1 MSVTV
6 LSVVRT
12 YEAIYSL
19 DEVEFRHFFDDFY
32 ALECSSVCS
41 LEIFPLAPSVEK
53 SGSVI
58 KRLIGVY
65 ARDIFLG
72 MLHDAL
78 HNGLLF
84 VRWDNYRV
92 DDILP
97 QRVKLSMLQT

>member
-19 DEVEFRHFFDDFY
+19 DEAEFRHFLDDFY

-53 SGSVI
+53 RVAI
-58 KRLIGVY
+58 KRLVGVRT
-65 ARDIFLG
+65 RDIFLG

-78 HNGLLF
+78 HNGILF